1 MRSFLLVLAGAGVAC
16 LMVLMGWIASTD
28 CPPNRLILS
37 VSLPTHLNAEVF
49 IRDLRI
55 WSGSR
60 NATEEISF
68 PMGTGEG
75 QFLVR
80 ISNGMEVST
89 GYVERADG
97 RDHILFISESMVSY
111 GSLDR
116 GLAEFLR
123 RNAACPGK

>member
-1 MRSFLLVLAGAGVAC
+1 MRSSLLVLTGATATSVA
-16 LMVLMGWIASTD
+16 VLIGWIASTG

-37 VSLPTHLNAEVF
+37 ASLPPHLSAEVF
-49 IRDLRI
+49 VHDQRI

-60 NATEEISF
+60 NATEEIAF

-80 ISNGMEVST
+80 ISNGVGVNI

-97 RDHILFISESMVSY
+97 EDHILFLSEDKVSY
-111 GSLDR
+111 GSLNR

-123 RNAACPGK
+123 RNAACLGR